1 MRSLN
6 PVARRRSR
14 PVLGRV
20 GVSASDKQAASA
32 RSRPEHAV
40 LASTQQKAAPVRGAP
55 LQKGPQIMVKYVFSF
70 RVPSDYTPNAGTPAE
85 WQAWFGGLGSALVD
99 VGNAVT
105 DYASLG
111 AVGGRDSRMVA
122 YSVVS
127 AEDMDSALAL
137 AKDCPVMRVGG
148 GVEVG
153 PVMEAAGS

>member
-1 MRSLN
+1 M
-6 PVARRRSR
+6 A
-14 PVLGRV
+14 
-20 GVSASDKQAASA
+20 
-32 RSRPEHAV
+32 
-40 LASTQQKAAPVRGAP
+40 
-55 LQKGPQIMVKYVFSF
+55 KYVFSF
-70 RVPSDYTPNAGTPAE
+70 RVPSDYAPHAETAAE
-85 WQAWFGGLGSALVD
+85 WQAWFGELGSALAD
-99 VGNAVT
+99 VGHAVT

-111 AVGGRDSRMVA
+111 EVGGSDSRMVA